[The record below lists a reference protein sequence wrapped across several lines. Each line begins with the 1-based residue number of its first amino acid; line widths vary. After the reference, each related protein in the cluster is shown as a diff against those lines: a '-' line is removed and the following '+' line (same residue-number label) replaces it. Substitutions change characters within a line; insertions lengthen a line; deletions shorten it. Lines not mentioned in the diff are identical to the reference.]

1 MVTLSST
8 MAQHASSVGCT
19 RYSFLTLT
27 RKSEVAMFALRL
39 TLLTIIIAASAPAV
53 SFAQRTSAVDSAVF
67 VTRLGSDT
75 LVVERVVR
83 SPQRVEAEVAM
94 RVPRTSRT
102 VYVLQLSPSGMLERM
117 EATTFDTTGG
127 GASPARREIITRVG
141 DSVRIET
148 TAGAQRRGR
157 TLSAEPHVLP
167 FIDMVHWPYEIA
179 LVRLRRSGAKDTA
192 QPLLTGARV
201 SNFSLARVGADSMT
215 ITHPSRGTMRLRVD
229 SSGRLMALDAG
240 ATTRKLVVERRPWM
254 PIDDLV
260 RRWTAQ
266 DAAGRSLG
274 ALSGR
279 ARSTNKVSGAT
290 ITLDHGTPSKRGRP
304 IWGALVPFGSLWRT
318 GANEATHFETDR
330 DLVFGGGGDTLVV
343 PAGRYTLFSVPER
356 DGGWLIINRETGQA
370 GTAHDPAQDL
380 GRVRLTSR
388 PLSTP
393 VETFTIR
400 AETEGASNLLRLQWD
415 DAERIASFRVRPA
428 K

>member
-1 MVTLSST
+1 MS
-8 MAQHASSVGCT
+8 AP
-19 RYSFLTLT
+19 RI
-27 RKSEVAMFALRL
+27 
-39 TLLTIIIAASAPAV
+39 TLLSLLLGLTATANA
-53 SFAQRTSAVDSAVF
+53 FAQRTSPLDSAVF

-83 SPQRVEAEVAM
+83 STQRVEAEVAM
-94 RVPRTSRT
+94 RVPRTTRT

-127 GASPARREIITRVG
+127 GATPARREIITRVG
-141 DSVRIET
+141 DSLRIET
-148 TAGAQRRGR
+148 TAGEQRRTR
-157 TLSAEPHVLP
+157 AVRAEAHALP

-179 LVRLRRSGAKDTA
+179 LVRLKTSGATDA
-192 QPLLTGARV
+192 SQPLLTGSRV
-201 SNFSLARVGADSMT
+201 SNFALARVGADSMT

-229 SSGRLMALDAG
+229 SAGRLMALDAG

-260 RRWTAQ
+260 KRWTAQ

-279 ARSTNKVSGAT
+279 ARSSNVVAGAT
-290 ITLDHGTPSKRGRP
+290 VGLDHGTPSKRGRR
-304 IWGALVPFGSLWRT
+304 IWGALVPFGTLWRT

-330 DLVFGGGGDTLVV
+330 DLVFGTGGDTLVV

-380 GRVRLTSR
+380 GGVRLSTG
-388 PLSTP
+388 PLRTP
-393 VETFTIR
+393 VETFTIK
-400 AETEGASNLLRLQWD
+400 AETEDGANLLRLQWD
-415 DAERIASFRVRPA
+415 DAERVVPFRVRQT

>member
-1 MVTLSST
+1 MSP
-8 MAQHASSVGCT
+8 
-19 RYSFLTLT
+19 
-27 RKSEVAMFALRL
+27 LRL
-39 TLLTIIIAASAPAV
+39 TLLSIILATAAPAV
-53 SFAQRTSAVDSAVF
+53 AFAQRPSALDSAVF
-67 VTRLGSDT
+67 VTRLGADT

-127 GASPARREIITRVG
+127 GATPARRDIITRVG
-141 DSVRIET
+141 DSLRIET
-148 TAGAQRRGR
+148 TAGEQRRAR
-157 TLSAEPHVLP
+157 AVRAEPHVLP

-179 LVRLRRSGAKDTA
+179 LVRLRTSGAADVS
-192 QPLLTGARV
+192 QPLLTGSRV
-201 SNFSLARVGADSMT
+201 ANFAIAHVGTDSMT

-229 SSGRLMALDAG
+229 PSGRLMALDAG

-254 PIDDLV
+254 PIDAIV

-266 DAAGRSLG
+266 DAAGRGLG

-279 ARSTNKVSGAT
+279 AQSKDVVGGAT
-290 ITLDHGTPSKRGRP
+290 ISLDHGTPSKRGRT
-304 IWGALVPFGSLWRT
+304 IWGALVPFGSVWRT

-330 DLVFGGGGDTLVV
+330 DLVFGTGADTLVV

-370 GTAHDPAQDL
+370 GTAHDPARDL
-380 GRVRLTSR
+380 GRVRLTTRS
-388 PLSTP
+388 LSTR
-393 VETFTIR
+393 VETFTIK
-400 AETEGASNLLRLQWD
+400 AETEGGANLLRLQWD
-415 DAERIASFRVRPA
+415 DAERVAPFRVRPP

>member
-1 MVTLSST
+1 MS
-8 MAQHASSVGCT
+8 AP
-19 RYSFLTLT
+19 RI
-27 RKSEVAMFALRL
+27 
-39 TLLTIIIAASAPAV
+39 TLLSLMVGLTATANA
-53 SFAQRTSAVDSAVF
+53 FAQRPNPLDSAVF

-75 LVVERVVR
+75 LVVERVIR

-94 RVPRTSRT
+94 RVPRTTRT

-127 GASPARREIITRVG
+127 GAAAARREIVTRVG
-141 DSVRIET
+141 DSLRIET
-148 TAGAQRRGR
+148 TAGDQRRTR
-157 TLSAEPHVLP
+157 AVRAEPHALP

-179 LVRLRRSGAKDTA
+179 LVRLKTTGVTDAS
-192 QPLLTGARV
+192 QPLLTGSRV
-201 SNFSLARVGADSMT
+201 SNFAFARVGADSMT

-229 SSGRLMALDAG
+229 SAGRLMALDAG

-260 RRWTAQ
+260 KRWTAQ

-279 ARSTNKVSGAT
+279 ARSSNVVAGAT
-290 ITLDHGTPSKRGRP
+290 IGLDHGTPSKRGRR
-304 IWGALVPFGSLWRT
+304 IWGALVPFGTLWRT

-330 DLVFGGGGDTLVV
+330 DLVFGTGGDTLVV

-380 GRVRLTSR
+380 GRVRLSTQ
-388 PLSTP
+388 PLRTP
-393 VETFTIR
+393 IETFTIK
-400 AETEGASNLLRLQWD
+400 AETEGGTNLLRLQWD
-415 DAERIASFRVRPA
+415 DAERVVPFRVRQT

>member
-1 MVTLSST
+1 MS
-8 MAQHASSVGCT
+8 AP
-19 RYSFLTLT
+19 RI
-27 RKSEVAMFALRL
+27 
-39 TLLTIIIAASAPAV
+39 TLLSLMVGLTATANA
-53 SFAQRTSAVDSAVF
+53 FAQRPNPLDSAVF

-75 LVVERVVR
+75 LVVERVIR

-94 RVPRTSRT
+94 RVPRTTRT

-127 GASPARREIITRVG
+127 GAAAARREIVTRVG
-141 DSVRIET
+141 DSLRIET
-148 TAGAQRRGR
+148 TAGDQRRTR
-157 TLSAEPHVLP
+157 AVRAEPHALP

-179 LVRLRRSGAKDTA
+179 LVRLKTSGVTDAS
-192 QPLLTGARV
+192 QPLLTGSRV
-201 SNFSLARVGADSMT
+201 SNFAFARVGADSMT

-229 SSGRLMALDAG
+229 SAGRLMALDAG

-260 RRWTAQ
+260 KRWTAQ

-279 ARSTNKVSGAT
+279 ARSSNVVAGAT
-290 ITLDHGTPSKRGRP
+290 IGLDHGTPSKRGRR
-304 IWGALVPFGSLWRT
+304 IWGALVPFGTLWRT

-330 DLVFGGGGDTLVV
+330 DLVFGTGGDTLVV

-380 GRVRLTSR
+380 GRVRLSTQ
-388 PLSTP
+388 PLRTP
-393 VETFTIR
+393 IETFTIK
-400 AETEGASNLLRLQWD
+400 AETEGGTNLLRLQWD
-415 DAERIASFRVRPA
+415 DAERVVPFRVRQT